1 MIYNLS
7 FFSDIGFSIKQALR
21 TFSCK
26 IATILYDWIIDLY
39 NVFNDKL
46 EYLPNPNS
54 IYPTELGYR
63 EIFNIVKNS
72 IN

>member
-1 MIYNLS
+1 MTLK
-7 FFSDIGFSIKQALR
+7 F
-21 TFSCK
+21 
-26 IATILYDWIIDLY
+26 IDLY

>member
-1 MIYNLS
+1 MNTYK
-7 FFSDIGFSIKQALR
+7 SDIDYYIKKLN
-21 TFSCK
+21 SLILEICK
-26 IATILYDWIIDLY
+26 KHNVKFIDLY
-39 NVFNDKL
+39 NAFNNKL

-54 IYPTELGYR
+54 IYPIELGYR